1 MDTFTDSQLSLRCNA
16 KDSGKCNNEQNT
28 FQILKY
34 PAGKRNVYKLTK
46 IESTMCH
53 GRNTD

>member
-1 MDTFTDSQLSLRCNA
+1 MDTFTDSQLSLSCNA
-16 KDSGKCNNEQNT
+16 KDCGKWNNEQDI
-28 FQILKY
+28 FPILKY

-46 IESTMCH
+46 IEWTMCH

>member
-1 MDTFTDSQLSLRCNA
+1 MDTFTDSQLSLSCNA
-16 KDSGKCNNEQNT
+16 KDWGKWSNEQDI

-46 IESTMCH
+46 IEWTMCH